1 MNALEA
7 NSSPDEEGKTSM
19 TSTRPKFDFH
29 KFLNTIPR
37 AAIPRAAKEGTASSG
52 QSAVEKKKSLDL
64 GEWAWAS
71 NFPGC
76 EKKLCFPGT

>member
-7 NSSPDEEGKTSM
+7 NSSPDEDPKSST
-19 TSTRPKFDFH
+19 TSTRPKFNFNQ
-29 KFLNTIPR
+29 FLST
-37 AAIPRAAKEGTASSG
+37 IPRAAKEGTATSG
-52 QSAVEKKKSLDL
+52 QSTVEKVEKKTLDL

-76 EKKLCFPGT
+76 ESLTGE